1 MPDTGHSV
9 GHLVPVWI
17 VYVDGER
24 LDPMYEGTLERIV
37 VDDQLDV
44 VGSAVLEFDSSK
56 IKIRDSGTFSLESY
70 VSVHLGYKDD
80 CEQVF
85 AGEVTEFKGDFSEY
99 GHERVK
105 VVCKNCLH
113 KLQNAL
119 QSLSFEAKSPAA
131 VLKERLG
138 VYGLKG
144 EIEDFGAVRNYFV
157 ESGLSDY
164 EYLLQTARKYGKTV
178 YGYEDTVYIKDEV
191 TVSNEEVILEWGK
204 SLISFRCS
212 ENLKE
217 QLSGCTFA
225 GWDENNCEGITGSAG
240 LSDIPVKVGGGKTWE
255 DNSKGASGTWKTVF
269 MADDLYDNE
278 DAKNRAIG
286 YLQNISM
293 EYQTGVGKCEGNRHV
308 FPGMRVTIKYVGEHF
323 SGEYIA
329 ERVVHE
335 VSVNG
340 PFTTEVYVKR
350 NMTAGGASHVPG
362 AELAEQEC
370 AGNTE
375 TEQAAVE
382 EGDEHAALYENE
394 ADDTAADTEQ
404 PAITQLLWKKD
415 TSAISKALIGDTVL
429 LCAEVRNIPDGTD
442 AVIRIAEQDDDGT
455 NDAVAVLTAAVSN
468 GRILCAWDV
477 VYTADNDDSSSVQEL
492 QEKGYTVPEYVFTVE
507 CGGVKSGKSPLL
519 EVMGWIRTAF
529 RNNKTG
535 KPLVN
540 RKYRIYLYDGTIITG
555 KTDNNGYVDIKTL
568 KQGQYFILMER

>member
-1 MPDTGHSV
+1 MRKTINNVENG
-9 GHLVPVWI
+9 
-17 VYVDGER
+17 
-24 LDPMYEGTLERIV
+24 
-37 VDDQLDV
+37 
-44 VGSAVLEFDSSK
+44 
-56 IKIRDSGTFSLESY
+56 
-70 VSVHLGYKDD
+70 
-80 CEQVF
+80 
-85 AGEVTEFKGDFSEY
+85 VT
-99 GHERVK
+99 
-105 VVCKNCLH
+105 
-113 KLQNAL
+113 
-119 QSLSFEAKSPAA
+119 
-131 VLKERLG
+131 
-138 VYGLKG
+138 
-144 EIEDFGAVRNYFV
+144 
-157 ESGLSDY
+157 DY

-362 AELAEQEC
+362 AELAEQEG

-375 TEQAAVE
+375 TEQAAGE
-382 EGDEHAALYENE
+382 EGDERTALYENE

-404 PAITQLLWKKD
+404 QAITQLLWKKD
-415 TSAISKALIGDTVL
+415 TAEVSKALIGDTVL

-442 AVIRIAEQDDDGT
+442 AVIRITEQDDDGT

-477 VYTADNDDSSSVQEL
+477 VYTADNDDSNSVQEL

>member
-1 MPDTGHSV
+1 
-9 GHLVPVWI
+9 
-17 VYVDGER
+17 
-24 LDPMYEGTLERIV
+24 
-37 VDDQLDV
+37 
-44 VGSAVLEFDSSK
+44 
-56 IKIRDSGTFSLESY
+56 
-70 VSVHLGYKDD
+70 
-80 CEQVF
+80 
-85 AGEVTEFKGDFSEY
+85 
-99 GHERVK
+99 
-105 VVCKNCLH
+105 
-113 KLQNAL
+113 
-119 QSLSFEAKSPAA
+119 
-131 VLKERLG
+131 
-138 VYGLKG
+138 
-144 EIEDFGAVRNYFV
+144 
-157 ESGLSDY
+157 
-164 EYLLQTARKYGKTV
+164 
-178 YGYEDTVYIKDEV
+178 
-191 TVSNEEVILEWGK
+191 
-204 SLISFRCS
+204 
-212 ENLKE
+212 
-217 QLSGCTFA
+217 
-225 GWDENNCEGITGSAG
+225 
-240 LSDIPVKVGGGKTWE
+240 
-255 DNSKGASGTWKTVF
+255 
-269 MADDLYDNE
+269 
-278 DAKNRAIG
+278 
-286 YLQNISM
+286 
-293 EYQTGVGKCEGNRHV
+293 
-308 FPGMRVTIKYVGEHF
+308 MRVTIKYVGEHF

-362 AELAEQEC
+362 AELAEQEG

-375 TEQAAVE
+375 TEQAAGK
-382 EGDEHAALYENE
+382 EGDERAALYENE

-404 PAITQLLWKKD
+404 PAITQLLWEKD
-415 TSAISKALIGDTVL
+415 TVEVNKALVGDTVL

-442 AVIRIAEQDDDGT
+442 AVIRITEQDDDGT

>member
-1 MPDTGHSV
+1 MGENK
-9 GHLVPVWI
+9 HLTPVWI
-17 VYVDGER
+17 VYVDGKR
-24 LDPMYEGTLERIV
+24 LDTDHEGALERIV
-37 VDDQLDV
+37 IDDKLNG
-44 VGSAVLEFDSSK
+44 VGTGVLEFDSSM

-178 YGYEDTVYIKDEV
+178 YGYDDTVYIKDEV

-362 AELAEQEC
+362 AELAEQEG

-375 TEQAAVE
+375 TEQAAGK
-382 EGDEHAALYENE
+382 EGDERAALYENE

-415 TSAISKALIGDTVL
+415 TAAVNKALVGDTVQ

-442 AVIRIAEQDDDGT
+442 AVVRITEQDDDGA
-455 NDAVAVLTAAVSN
+455 NDAVAVLTATVRN
-468 GRILCAWDV
+468 GSILCAWDV
-477 VYTADNDDSSSVQEL
+477 VYTADNDDSSSAQEL

-519 EVMGWIRTAF
+519 EVMCWIRTAF

>member
-1 MPDTGHSV
+1 MGENE
-9 GHLVPVWI
+9 HLTPVWI
-17 VYVDGER
+17 VYVDGKR
-24 LDPMYEGTLERIV
+24 LDTDHEGALERIV
-37 VDDQLDV
+37 IDDKLNG
-44 VGSAVLEFDSSK
+44 VGTGVLEFDSSM

-119 QSLSFEAKSPAA
+119 QSLSFEAKSPVA

-178 YGYEDTVYIKDEV
+178 YGYDDTVYIKDEV
-191 TVSNEEVILEWGK
+191 TVSDEEVILEWGK

-212 ENLKE
+212 ENLKG
-217 QLSGCTFA
+217 QLSSCTFV

-240 LSDIPVKVGGGKTWE
+240 LSDIPVKVGGDSSWE
-255 DNSKGASGTWKTVF
+255 DNSKGASGTWKAVF
-269 MADDLYDNE
+269 TADDLYDNE

-293 EYQTGVGKCEGNRHV
+293 EYQTGVGKCEGNRHI

-350 NMTAGGASHVPG
+350 NMAAGGASQENTVPSSVD
-362 AELAEQEC
+362 AEMVQRTVA
-370 AGNTE
+370 
-375 TEQAAVE
+375 
-382 EGDEHAALYENE
+382 
-394 ADDTAADTEQ
+394 
-404 PAITQLLWKKD
+404 
-415 TSAISKALIGDTVL
+415 GDTMDTGEE
-429 LCAEVRNIPDGTD
+429 AGSPSETTEI
-442 AVIRIAEQDDDGT
+442 
-455 NDAVAVLTAAVSN
+455 NDATDSSQEVASAGAVSSVKKIKQACKKLSDKTYVREGPNAYMCDDFVQEVLTTAGYQYSDYMAGPASQHTVQDHIKN
-468 GRILCAWDV
+468 GIDF
-477 VYTADNDDSSSVQEL
+477 TKKS
-492 QEKGYTVPEYVFTVE
+492 KGD
-507 CGGVKSGKSPLL
+507 
-519 EVMGWIRTAF
+519 
-529 RNNKTG
+529 KTT
-535 KPLVN
+535 L
-540 RKYRIYLYDGTIITG
+540 DTG
-555 KTDNNGYVDIKTL
+555 AL
-568 KQGQYFILMER
+568 

>member
-1 MPDTGHSV
+1 MGENK
-9 GHLVPVWI
+9 HLTPVWI
-17 VYVDGER
+17 VYVDGKR
-24 LDPMYEGTLERIV
+24 LDTDHEGALERIV
-37 VDDQLDV
+37 IDDKLNG
-44 VGSAVLEFDSSK
+44 VGTGVLEFDSSM

-278 DAKNRAIG
+278 DAKKRAIG

-350 NMTAGGASHVPG
+350 NMTAGGASRVPG
-362 AELAEQEC
+362 AELAEQEG
-370 AGNTE
+370 AGDTE
-375 TEQAAVE
+375 TEQAA
-382 EGDEHAALYENE
+382 GG
-394 ADDTAADTEQ
+394 DTAADDTTVETEQ
-404 PAITQLLWKKD
+404 QAITQLLWKKD
-415 TSAISKALIGDTVL
+415 TAAVNKALVGDTVQ

-442 AVIRIAEQDDDGT
+442 AVVRITEQDDDGA
-455 NDAVAVLTAAVSN
+455 NDAVAVLTATVRN
-468 GRILCAWDV
+468 GSILCAWDV
-477 VYTADNDDSSSVQEL
+477 VYTADNDDSSSAQEL

-519 EVMGWIRTAF
+519 EVMCWIRTAF

>member
-1 MPDTGHSV
+1 MGENK
-9 GHLVPVWI
+9 HLTPVWI
-17 VYVDGER
+17 VYVDGKR
-24 LDPMYEGTLERIV
+24 LDTDHEGALERIV
-37 VDDQLDV
+37 IDDKLNG
-44 VGSAVLEFDSSK
+44 VGTGVLEFDSSM

-278 DAKNRAIG
+278 DAKKRAIG

-350 NMTAGGASHVPG
+350 NMTAGGASRVPG
-362 AELAEQEC
+362 AELAEQEG
-370 AGNTE
+370 AGDTE
-375 TEQAAVE
+375 TEQAA
-382 EGDEHAALYENE
+382 GG
-394 ADDTAADTEQ
+394 DTAADDTTVETEQ
-404 PAITQLLWKKD
+404 QAITQLLWKKD

-442 AVIRIAEQDDDGT
+442 AVIRITEQDDDGT

-477 VYTADNDDSSSVQEL
+477 VYTADNDDSSSAQEL

-519 EVMGWIRTAF
+519 EVMCWIRTAF

>member
-1 MPDTGHSV
+1 MGENK
-9 GHLVPVWI
+9 HLTPVWI
-17 VYVDGER
+17 VYVDGKR
-24 LDPMYEGTLERIV
+24 LDTDHEGALERIV
-37 VDDQLDV
+37 IDDKLNG
-44 VGSAVLEFDSSK
+44 VGTGVLEFDSSM

-178 YGYEDTVYIKDEV
+178 YGYDDTVYIKDEV
-191 TVSNEEVILEWGK
+191 TVSDEEVILEWGK

-212 ENLKE
+212 ENLKG
-217 QLSGCTFA
+217 QLSSCTFV

-240 LSDIPVKVGGGKTWE
+240 LSDIPVKVGGDSSWE
-255 DNSKGASGTWKTVF
+255 DNSKGASGTWKAVF
-269 MADDLYDNE
+269 TADDLYDNE

-293 EYQTGVGKCEGNRHV
+293 EYQTGVGKCEGNRYI

-350 NMTAGGASHVPG
+350 NMSEGEEQEGSSMFHVEESVDSAGEFTNTMLYQDDYGNLTDDPYAITGRNIGEPNPILLDENIRNIAENHMGEAYAVGNMCDDFVYKILNEASIPCELYFAGAPSTTTVKEHIEKAKKSVLFHMEPVPG
-362 AELAEQEC
+362 ANVVFMGDGTTDKTRNREHC
-370 AGNTE
+370 ALLFLNEGGSVDVYHNSRSNDNE
-375 TEQAAVE
+375 SSAKEKYGSIE
-382 EGDEHAALYENE
+382 EFKDDFLYE
-394 ADDTAADTEQ
+394 
-404 PAITQLLWKKD
+404 
-415 TSAISKALIGDTVL
+415 SF
-429 LCAEVRNIPDGTD
+429 
-442 AVIRIAEQDDDGT
+442 
-455 NDAVAVLTAAVSN
+455 
-468 GRILCAWDV
+468 
-477 VYTADNDDSSSVQEL
+477 Y
-492 QEKGYTVPEYVFTVE
+492 Y
-507 CGGVKSGKSPLL
+507 L
-519 EVMGWIRTAF
+519 EV
-529 RNNKTG
+529 
-535 KPLVN
+535 
-540 RKYRIYLYDGTIITG
+540 
-555 KTDNNGYVDIKTL
+555 
-568 KQGQYFILMER
+568 